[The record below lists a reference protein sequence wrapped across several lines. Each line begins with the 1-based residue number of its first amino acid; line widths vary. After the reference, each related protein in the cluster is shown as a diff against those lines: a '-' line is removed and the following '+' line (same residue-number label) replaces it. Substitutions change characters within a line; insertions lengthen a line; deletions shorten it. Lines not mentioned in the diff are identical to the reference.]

1 MEREQD
7 TQNKYGLF
15 GKDIGYS
22 FSRGYF
28 KEKFEKQEIKAQYV
42 NFDVP
47 DATAMQEV
55 LRAKSAIGYNVTIPY
70 KQDIIPFLNRLD
82 THAAAIG
89 AVNTVKTED
98 DGTLTGYNTDYV
110 GFRDSLLERF
120 GESHF
125 CDFDETV
132 LSATSYKCLI
142 LGTGGASKAVHYAMQ
157 QLGVDCTFVSRK
169 RSNNSLQYEDL
180 NEQNIKDHT
189 FIVNTTPV
197 GTFPEVDM
205 APAIPYQYIGDAHIA
220 FDLIYNPEQ
229 STFLKKA
236 LQQSAQIINGFRM
249 LELQAEASWSIWN
262 S

>member
-1 MEREQD
+1 METEQD
-7 TQNKYGLF
+7 TQSKYGLF

-28 KEKFEKQEIKAQYV
+28 KEKFARLAINAHYV

-47 DATAMQEV
+47 DVTALGEV
-55 LRAKSAIGYNVTIPY
+55 LAAREAIGYNVTIPY
-70 KQDIIPFLNRLD
+70 KQDIIPFLDRLD

-89 AVNTVKTED
+89 AVNTVKTES
-98 DGTLTGYNTDYV
+98 DGSLTGYNTDYI

-120 GESHF
+120 GDSHF
-125 CDFDETV
+125 CDFDETIV
-132 LSATSYKCLI
+132 SASSYKCLI

-169 RSNNSLQYEDL
+169 RSNTSLQYEDL
-180 NEQNIKDHT
+180 NEQLVTDHT

-197 GTFPEVDM
+197 GTYPDVERS
-205 APAIPYQYIGDAHIA
+205 PAIPYQYIREQHIV
-220 FDLIYNPEQ
+220 FDLIYNPER
-229 STFLKKA
+229 STFLSKA
-236 LQQSAQIINGFRM
+236 LKNGAQILNGYRM

>member
-7 TQNKYGLF
+7 KVNKYGLF

-28 KEKFEKQEIKAQYV
+28 KEKFERLQINAQYV

-47 DATAMQEV
+47 DAKALQKV
-55 LRAKSAIGYNVTIPY
+55 LLVQSAIGYNVTIPY
-70 KQDIIPFLNRLD
+70 KQDIIPFLNSLD

-98 DGTLTGYNTDYV
+98 DGTLTGYNTDYI

-132 LSATSYKCLI
+132 LSASSYKCLI

-169 RSNNSLQYEDL
+169 RSN
-180 NEQNIKDHT
+180 K
-189 FIVNTTPV
+189 
-197 GTFPEVDM
+197 
-205 APAIPYQYIGDAHIA
+205 
-220 FDLIYNPEQ
+220 
-229 STFLKKA
+229 
-236 LQQSAQIINGFRM
+236 
-249 LELQAEASWSIWN
+249 
-262 S
+262 